1 MSSNPQTYLRVPS
14 HLVWFAVTST
24 RRRFSRSRKVRLAPQ
39 LNIGNKLPNPVR
51 GPGLQEA
58 DLMLEKTFRLA
69 EQVRLQFGAEAL
81 KVSDTPPP
89 KRSQRKFRLRRFR
102 DDH

>member
-1 MSSNPQTYLRVPS
+1 
-14 HLVWFAVTST
+14 
-24 RRRFSRSRKVRLAPQ
+24 
-39 LNIGNKLPNPVR
+39 VR